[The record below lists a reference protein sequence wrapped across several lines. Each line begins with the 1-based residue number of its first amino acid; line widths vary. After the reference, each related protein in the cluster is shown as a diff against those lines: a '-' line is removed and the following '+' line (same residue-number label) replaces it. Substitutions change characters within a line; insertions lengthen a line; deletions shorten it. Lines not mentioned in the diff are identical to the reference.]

1 MSTELV
7 MPSNHLILCRPLYLL
22 PSIFPSIRVFSNES
36 ALCIRWP
43 AYWNFSFSISLCNE
57 YSGLISFRID
67 WFDLFAFQG
76 TLRSLL
82 QHHNLK
88 ASVLRCSAFCL
99 AQLPSKHDYWKNYS
113 LYYTAFVS
121 KVTSPLYNTLSGVS
135 CPNTVMMRFIFGMPP
150 SSLEDAHL
158 TLFSVVF
165 LLDSE
170 DWARDTINMQ
180 TCKQAIIALSKKGP
194 CQFVFW
200 FYDSLTA
207 GLSSCFAFLL
217 NLE

>member
-1 MSTELV
+1 MNFVVVVRLFVTPWTAAHQALPSSTAVQSLLKLMFSDSV
-7 MPSNHLILCRPLYLL
+7 TLYNNLILCCSLLLL
-22 PSIFPSIRVFSNES
+22 PSIFPSIGIFSIEL
-36 ALCIRWP
+36 ALHIRCP
-43 AYWNFSFSISLCNE
+43 KYWSFNFSISPSNE
-57 YSGLISFRID
+57 DSGLISFRID

-76 TLRSLL
+76 TLTSLL

-135 CPNTVMMRFIFGMPP
+135 CPNTVMMRLIFGMPP

-170 DWARDTINMQ
+170 
-180 TCKQAIIALSKKGP
+180 G
-194 CQFVFW
+194 
-200 FYDSLTA
+200 
-207 GLSSCFAFLL
+207 
-217 NLE
+217 